1 MLFLY
6 FSHAFLLG
14 VKWFESKVLEGSEG
28 SSHLERPWPGKQ
40 GACETSSTC
49 RMWGEMLQMLRK
61 CICDHLCNYIWYVW
75 VVWAIQLCT
84 YRHTVHETCNW
95 VFCCS
100 HIFYACIAQRLW
112 PGNNLQQLCKI
123 SVRLGQ
129 PDPSWTKNGSA
140 PHPACELGD

>member
-1 MLFLY
+1 MLFFWVSNGLSPKY
-6 FSHAFLLG
+6 WRVPKAAAIWSSLG
-14 VKWFESKVLEGSEG
+14 QESKAPAKLHQLV
-28 SSHLERPWPGKQ
+28 RC
-40 GACETSSTC
+40 GARCFRCFENVSVI
-49 RMWGEMLQMLRK
+49 
-61 CICDHLCNYIWYVW
+61 ICAIIWYVW
-75 VVWAIQLCT
+75 VVWAMQLCT

-95 VFCCS
+95 VFCCL